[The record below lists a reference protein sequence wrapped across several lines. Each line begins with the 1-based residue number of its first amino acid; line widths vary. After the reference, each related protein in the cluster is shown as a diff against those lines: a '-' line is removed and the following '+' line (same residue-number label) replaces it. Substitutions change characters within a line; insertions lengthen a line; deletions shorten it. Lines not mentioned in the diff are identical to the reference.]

1 MTEQIKIDQ
10 TPPVEV
16 KDKDLNIQEY
26 KQRDTKR
33 QKTDEIKI
41 DLDNLSE
48 SQRILE
54 KKLQSSQ
61 RDSEVTQISTDEDL
75 LNKRDK
81 KSLIQK
87 LSEDD
92 LKKIKD
98 ATNEV
103 LAQIGIQLDFELDK
117 NLGKVIVKVINK
129 ETGKVIRQIPPEEM
143 LKIAKR
149 MEEMSGVLIDKW
161 S

>member
-92 LKKIKD
+92 LKK
-98 ATNEV
+98 N
-103 LAQIGIQLDFELDK
+103 
-117 NLGKVIVKVINK
+117 
-129 ETGKVIRQIPPEEM
+129 
-143 LKIAKR
+143 
-149 MEEMSGVLIDKW
+149 
-161 S
+161 